1 MKKKIRVRGVEIRVL
16 SEQVQILDENG
27 DLITESL
34 TDYSKRNI
42 LNQYATLDTF
52 LQAWNGADKKQAV
65 LDALEEQGLPLE
77 VLQEAHGNAADLDP
91 FDLILHLAYNRPAM
105 TRSERARRLQKD
117 GFLQAYSAECRQ
129 VLSALLDK
137 YMNEGISLEETSVL
151 NIAPF
156 SDIGTPK
163 KIIRLFGGMGQYQN
177 AVNELQRN
185 LYDVPPELLYQSGQ
199 GGNSAA
205 RQI

>member
-1 MKKKIRVRGVEIRVL
+1 
-16 SEQVQILDENG
+16 
-27 DLITESL
+27 
-34 TDYSKRNI
+34 
-42 LNQYATLDTF
+42 
-52 LQAWNGADKKQAV
+52 
-65 LDALEEQGLPLE
+65 
-77 VLQEAHGNAADLDP
+77 
-91 FDLILHLAYNRPAM
+91 
-105 TRSERARRLQKD
+105 
-117 GFLQAYSAECRQ
+117 
-129 VLSALLDK
+129 
-137 YMNEGISLEETSVL
+137 MNEGIRLEETSVL